1 MSGWRS
7 LGQLWWTLFLE
18 WLRDGMLG
26 YVVMPFVVIG
36 ALGLAFGERKAD
48 PVKIAV
54 VEGQVADAVA
64 ERLGK
69 DKELAVVRLDLAE
82 AERRLQSGR
91 VAIIVQ
97 GGVQGGEPELVVDP
111 TQGDARV
118 ARLAVER
125 ALRTDAAP
133 GPELRQ
139 RSITT
144 QGRRYVDFL
153 VPGFLAYMLFG
164 AAVTNVGNALVQ
176 DRQRHLLKR
185 YAATPMRRWQYLV
198 AHALLATSVAI
209 ATVPLYLIAGRL
221 TFGVKVLGNPLSLF
235 AFASFGMIMLCGI
248 GFLIGSRAQRTE
260 QTHTLVTLISIP
272 LTLAGGAFF
281 SLDRFPAWSQPVLHA
296 LPLTALTDGMRGI
309 TSGQA
314 TLATLGHPTL
324 VLAAWGLVTM
334 AIALKIFRWK

>member
-1 MSGWRS
+1 MAAVSGWRS
-7 LGQLWWTLFLE
+7 LGQLWWTLTLE

-36 ALGLAFGERKAD
+36 ALGLAFGERKPE
-48 PVKIAV
+48 PVKVAV
-54 VEGQVADAVA
+54 VEGQVAGRVA
-64 ERLGK
+64 ERLGAE
-69 DKELAVVRLDLAE
+69 KELAVVRLDVAE
-82 AERRLQSGR
+82 AERRLQAGR
-91 VAIIVQ
+91 VALIV
-97 GGVQGGEPELVVDP
+97 GAGDPPELTVDP

-125 ALRTDAAP
+125 ALRDDATP

-139 RSITT
+139 RAITT
-144 QGRRYVDFL
+144 EGRRYVDFL

-164 AAVTNVGNALVQ
+164 SAVTNTGNALVQ

-198 AHALLATSVAI
+198 AHALLSTSVAI
-209 ATVPLYLIAGRL
+209 GTVPLYLIAGRL
-221 TFGVKVLGNPLSLF
+221 TFGVKLLGNPLLLF
-235 AFASFGMIMLCGI
+235 AFASFGMVMLCGI

-260 QTHTLVTLISIP
+260 QTHTLITLISIP

-281 SLDRFPAWSQPVLHA
+281 SLDRFPAWVQPVLHA
-296 LPLTALTDGMRGI
+296 LPLTALTDGLRGI

-314 TLATLGHPTL
+314 SLAALAHPTL
-324 VLAAWGLVTM
+324 VLGAWGLVTM